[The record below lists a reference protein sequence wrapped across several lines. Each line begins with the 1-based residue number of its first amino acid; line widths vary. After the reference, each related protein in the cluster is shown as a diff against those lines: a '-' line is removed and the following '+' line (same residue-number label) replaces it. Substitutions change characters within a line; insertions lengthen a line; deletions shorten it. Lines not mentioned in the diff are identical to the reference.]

1 MPEEKI
7 MANQNHSDDDP
18 TQPSPGAGS
27 PQQHQPLDGNRRGYG
42 GSVGEISPQVTPAAS
57 PTSPSEGTGANPNT
71 SGRQAQG
78 GMERQGR
85 GDHHDVNEQAQRS
98 QDLQGSVANGGYPI
112 GSFDQSSDASS
123 EQRGQSDTGG
133 AQRNESIESPSDTGV
148 ER

>member
-7 MANQNHSDDDP
+7 MANQQHSDDDP
-18 TQPSPGAGS
+18 TQPSAGIGS
-27 PQQHQPLDGNRRGYG
+27 PQQHQPLDANRRGYG
-42 GSVGEISPQVTPAAS
+42 GSVGEISSQGAPAAS
-57 PTSPSEGTGANPNT
+57 PASPAEGTAAKPNT
-71 SGRQAQG
+71 SGRQAPG

-85 GDHHDVNEQAQRS
+85 GDHHDANEQTQGS
-98 QDLQGSVANGGYPI
+98 QDAQGSVANGGYPI

-123 EQRGQSDTGG
+123 EQRGQSDVGG